1 VRTERPIG
9 LRALGRLRRAKQQ
22 GYGRF
27 ERGFDRPK
35 TISKC
40 ARGPHPV
47 SFDNKKIYGLMSAW
61 RSAGDAT
68 IMTTSR
74 FDHKWIAGV
83 LITVVLVMGAFKTGA
98 QDKPK
103 RETIQA
109 QAMGQNT
116 AMGKSFNVTV
126 TIDSYSTPDDQKA
139 LLDAFAQGGQ
149 ATLSKT
155 LSKMKSKGRV
165 AVTGTLGYD
174 IAYVRTFPA
183 ADGRKIRL
191 ITDRPIRIAEARNAG
206 RSADYDLSALEF
218 NLNNDKSKNSG
229 SLIVGLR
236 VKADKDSQ
244 LVFESYGSGPWNLVN
259 VMER

>member
-1 VRTERPIG
+1 
-9 LRALGRLRRAKQQ
+9 
-22 GYGRF
+22 
-27 ERGFDRPK
+27 
-35 TISKC
+35 
-40 ARGPHPV
+40 V
-47 SFDNKKIYGLMSAW
+47 SSC
-61 RSAGDAT
+61 RSAGDAAT
-68 IMTTSR
+68 MKTSSSGGKWMISVLTTVILA
-74 FDHKWIAGV
+74 IAV
-83 LITVVLVMGAFKTGA
+83 FATVA

-126 TIDSYSTPDDQKA
+126 TINSYSTPDDQKI

-149 ATLSKT
+149 AALSKT
-155 LSKMKSKGRV
+155 VSKMKSKGRV

-174 IAYVRTFPA
+174 IGYVRTFPT

-191 ITDRPIRIAEARNAG
+191 ITERPIRIAEARDGG
-206 RSADYDLSALEF
+206 RSTDYDLSALEF
-218 NLNNDKSKNSG
+218 NLNDAKSKSSG

-236 VKADKDSQ
+236 VKVDKDNQ